1 MENFIQ
7 LAKDRYSVRKFTP
20 GEIPAQD
27 IEKILEAGRLAPT
40 AVNFQPFFF
49 WVFRG
54 ESKQKLLECTKMKF
68 IGDADVIIAVGSK
81 ADGAWVRPFDQKNFS
96 EVDAAIATTHMMLA
110 IHDLGYGSTWIGH
123 FDPEKVHELFPET
136 VGWELNALL
145 PVGIISS
152 EAEPSDRHDKRK
164 SGENLIRYYD

>member
-40 AVNFQPFFF
+40 AVNFQPIFF

-81 ADGAWVRPFDQKNFS
+81 ADGAWVRCGCFYRYNS
-96 EVDAAIATTHMMLA
+96 YDACNPRSWLRFNM
-110 IHDLGYGSTWIGH
+110 
-123 FDPEKVHELFPET
+123 
-136 VGWELNALL
+136 
-145 PVGIISS
+145 
-152 EAEPSDRHDKRK
+152 DRTF
-164 SGENLIRYYD
+164 

>member
-40 AVNFQPFFF
+40 AVNFQPIFF

-96 EVDAAIATTHMMLA
+96 EVDAAIATTHQL
-110 IHDLGYGSTWIGH
+110 
-123 FDPEKVHELFPET
+123 FKLFPET